1 MVDVTTEALK
11 MVKDSLSNFL
21 TDVEG
26 VASRADNR
34 SNEIVNSCRTQ
45 VIQAKNDVSQ
55 SEARITALTNE
66 ISQAEEKIQSTTNE
80 ISSITT
86 RMPQIQS
93 RIRSLES
100 QIMDLESQIHNS
112 RAQLSNCADP
122 DQPNCD
128 APNQCDQIQS
138 QIDMLQN
145 RVSQCRSE
153 QQSLENELRNLEN
166 KKSQLQQQ
174 LNAAKSQKSQ
184 LESERSTEKNRC
196 NKLREKL
203 ERLKTA
209 FGRVESDLRAYVSA
223 AKNFETSSADS
234 TQKKVSAVEKCI
246 ASIEE
251 YERVSLGNSFRGN
264 TSNRQSPNQ
273 SHSDVDWNTT
283 MNTRQELHQM
293 REMEEN
299 GDFDFSAIET
309 LRANQTMSGCRLS
322 MPITITLPANTHRYS
337 LESFAEQVLGQEDGL
352 NSLTVYDFLTNYENR
367 QNYGRD
373 INSSLAQ
380 QEYRQSL
387 VEAITEDL
395 MSENPELTF
404 EDARNDAE
412 SCAGV
417 LAALHN
423 PDQIAGGSGHGITG
437 AGQRNVNS
445 ALGSLWRHGRAQ
457 ELYEQVREA
466 SSGWS
471 EAEMRNTYLNVRIH
485 VEDRFG

>member
-45 VIQAKNDVSQ
+45 VNQAKNDVFQ

-86 RMPQIQS
+86 RMPQVQS
-93 RIRSLES
+93 RIRSLDS

-128 APNQCDQIQS
+128 APDQRDQIQS

-174 LNAAKSQKSQ
+174 LNAIKSQESQ

-251 YERVSLGNSFRGN
+251 YERVSLGSVVVNSRSEESGTHSSGPSYSPQVMTCSPGEYHYESGGN
-264 TSNRQSPNQ
+264 NSRHAYGQLHLVAQGDRHRNQ
-273 SHSDVDWNTT
+273 SAQSAAGDTRRREDDDGGHLIGARFGGASTSENLFPQNRHLNRAGYRALENEWAGLLDSGNQVYVDVYTSASN
-283 MNTRQELHQM
+283 NQM
-293 REMEEN
+293 REDSIYGSYTVISPN
-299 GDFDFSAIET
+299 GEQYTDTF
-309 LRANQTMSGCRLS
+309 
-322 MPITITLPANTHRYS
+322 
-337 LESFAEQVLGQEDGL
+337 SFANENTETQEAWEED
-352 NSLTVYDFLTNYENR
+352 VF
-367 QNYGRD
+367 
-373 INSSLAQ
+373 INN
-380 QEYRQSL
+380 QE
-387 VEAITEDL
+387 
-395 MSENPELTF
+395 
-404 EDARNDAE
+404 
-412 SCAGV
+412 
-417 LAALHN
+417 
-423 PDQIAGGSGHGITG
+423 
-437 AGQRNVNS
+437 
-445 ALGSLWRHGRAQ
+445 
-457 ELYEQVREA
+457 
-466 SSGWS
+466 
-471 EAEMRNTYLNVRIH
+471 
-485 VEDRFG
+485 